1 MQKTKLLLA
10 FNKLEASRQALLKK
24 VEACDENIR
33 NYKPAPEKWSVT
45 QICYH
50 LHLSEIQSIRYVKK
64 KMLGGVALKKTGIAA
79 DVRYSV
85 LKLTLLSNYKFKA
98 PKILG
103 DVPENLHYQEVITNW
118 NETRRQLQSL
128 VETIPDDLI
137 DREVYRH
144 PRAGRL
150 NLTQM
155 VTFFQD
161 HFDHHASQV
170 KRLIKA
176 GQQMT
181 RVTPSP

>member
-1 MQKTKLLLA
+1 MQKTKLLLT
-10 FNKLEASRQALLKK
+10 FNKLEASRQALLKE
-24 VEACDENIR
+24 VEACNENVLY
-33 NYKPAPEKWSVT
+33 YKPAPDKWSVA

-50 LHLSEIQSIRYVKK
+50 LHLSETQSINYVRK
-64 KMLGGVALKKTGIAA
+64 KMLGGDTLKKTGIAA
-79 DVRYSV
+79 EVRYSV

-103 DVPENLHYQEVITNW
+103 DVPENLNYREVITSW
-118 NETRRQLQSL
+118 NESRRQLQSL
-128 VETIPDDLI
+128 VETMPDNLI

-155 VTFFQD
+155 VAFFQD

-170 KRLIKA
+170 KRLLKA

-181 RVTPSP
+181 KVTSSP

>member
-1 MQKTKLLLA
+1 MA
-10 FNKLEASRQALLKK
+10 
-24 VEACDENIR
+24 
-33 NYKPAPEKWSVT
+33 
-45 QICYH
+45 
-50 LHLSEIQSIRYVKK
+50 
-64 KMLGGVALKKTGIAA
+64 
-79 DVRYSV
+79 
-85 LKLTLLSNYKFKA
+85 SNYKFKA